1 MILIGAAWMSAS
13 VAHGPSRQKVDLS
26 VQIAAPAAKVWALI
40 GDFCAIAK
48 WHPAV
53 AQCAGEGGNEIG
65 ATRVLTLHGGARI
78 SEELQQYDAAQMS
91 YKYKITQTDMSA
103 LPVTTYAAFL
113 SVSDRGD
120 GTSNVN
126 WRGGFYRGFPNAN
139 PPPEQNDE
147 AAVKAVT
154 SVYESGLA
162 RIKELVEQ

>member
-1 MILIGAAWMSAS
+1 MIVIGAAWMTAS

-26 VQIAAPAAKVWALI
+26 VRVAAPAAKVWALI

-53 AQCAGEGGNEIG
+53 AQCDGQGGNEIG
-65 ATRVLTLHGGARI
+65 ATRVLTLQGGAQI
-78 SEELQQYDAAQMS
+78 SEELQQYDGARMS
-91 YKYKITQTDMSA
+91 YKYKITQTDMSV

-113 SVSDRGD
+113 SVSDSGD
-120 GTSNVN
+120 GKSNVN

-139 PPPEQNDE
+139 PPPGQTDE
-147 AAVKAVT
+147 AAVQAVT

-162 RIKELVEQ
+162 RIKELAEQ